1 MNYLIDKYND
11 ISDINFFKLEQRK
24 KNTQLCIDYIKNILN
39 KITNNTT
46 HSAYLLIT
54 LHYIFIIFVVY
65 YSLFGKI
72 NLIFYLSVF
81 SIILIFIF
89 HFYFNGCIFI
99 RTEKQLL
106 NYDKWYG
113 IWGLLFI
120 PLQNMGIDINPK
132 LTGNIFI
139 CYGIAFSL
147 IFFMRILFFT

>member
-1 MNYLIDKYND
+1 MNYLIEKYND
-11 ISDINFFKLEQRK
+11 ISNIKFLKLDERK
-24 KNTQLCIDYIKNILN
+24 KNTQLCINYIKNILGM
-39 KITNNTT
+39 ITHNNI
-46 HSAYLLIT
+46 HSAYLLIIF
-54 LHYIFIIFVVY
+54 HYIFIIFIIY

-113 IWGLLFI
+113 VWGLLFI
-120 PLQNMGIDINPK
+120 PLKNMGVDINTK
-132 LTGNIFI
+132 LTSNIFI
-139 CYGIAFSL
+139 CYGIAFTL
-147 IFFMRILFFT
+147 FFFMRILFFI